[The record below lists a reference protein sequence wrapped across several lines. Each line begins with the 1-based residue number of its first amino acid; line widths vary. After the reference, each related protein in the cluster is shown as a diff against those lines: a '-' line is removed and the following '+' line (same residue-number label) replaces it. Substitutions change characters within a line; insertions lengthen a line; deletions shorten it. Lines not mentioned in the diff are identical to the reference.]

1 MHFTLKQKFHEVILH
16 LYLSL
21 YYVYTIS
28 TDADLF
34 YSTEK
39 MLVDFHSLLTSDNQQ
54 CEKSWYGGYKVESQ
68 SRWET

>member
-1 MHFTLKQKFHEVILH
+1 MKSYFTYTL
-16 LYLSL
+16 
-21 YYVYTIS
+21 VYTIS

-39 MLVDFHSLLTSDNQQ
+39 MLVDFHSLLTSHNQQ
-54 CEKSWYGGYKVESQ
+54 YEKPWYGGYKVESQ